1 MLRLIIRQANWGI
14 MGAIFGFAIGFFV
27 KIYLIDIVGLEE
39 WGKYAA
45 AQTFS
50 SISETILSIGIPYI
64 IIRFIPSFVENN
76 KDKASR
82 IANLFIRYALFIG
95 SLFLVLIYFSADYI
109 NDVLY
114 GEIDGFS

>member
-1 MLRLIIRQANWGI
+1 MLRLIVRHAKWCILGS
-14 MGAIFGFAIGFFV
+14 IFGFSIGFFV

-50 SISETILSIGIPYI
+50 SILETILALGTPYI
-64 IIRFIPSFVENN
+64 IIRFIPSFIEKN

-82 IANLFIRYALFIG
+82 IANIFIKYALVVG
-95 SLFLVLIYFSADYI
+95 SFFLVLIYL
-109 NDVLY
+109 NLVH
-114 GEIDGFS
+114 